1 MVDLS
6 DANLPKHCFERSI
19 VSKVPSELLDL
30 MVLDGNY
37 CLSCGADK
45 SVKLW
50 NPYKG
55 TLLKT
60 YTGTGWEVLDAQ
72 GSSDNSMILVGGMDK
87 QLTVF
92 DVETGKITRRW
103 RGHNGQV
110 NSVAFNEESTV
121 AVSGCQDGVVRCFDM
136 RDKNAPIQQMNEA
149 TDAIL
154 TVDVNSHEIG
164 SGSAD
169 GSARVYSIRDGK
181 MTDGK
186 FTREFDFLGNSV
198 TSLHFSADGQCLL
211 ASTKDGFIRLLDKM
225 NGQLLADY
233 TGHTNTEYRVESCL
247 LATDAH
253 VVSGSEDAHLYIWN
267 MIEMK
272 ILHKLPHPNSVVHSV
287 SSHPKKPI
295 LLSSSAANIFLWGLK
310 NEKDDDDDA

>member
-6 DANLPKHCFERSI
+6 DAKLPTT
-19 VSKVPSELLDL
+19 LLRTINCKQNA
-30 MVLDGNY
+30 VRAVRFNVDGNY

-55 TLLKT
+55 TLLRT
-60 YTGTGWEVLDAQ
+60 YTGTGWEARFVLDAQ

-121 AVSGCQDGVVRCFDM
+121 AVSACQDGVVRCFDI
-136 RDKNAPIQQMNEA
+136 RDKNAPIQQMDEA
-149 TDAIL
+149 TDAVL
-154 TVDVNSHEIG
+154 TVDVNSHEIA

-169 GSARVYSIRDGK
+169 GSIRVYNIRDGK
-181 MTDGK
+181 LTD
-186 FTREFDFLGNSV
+186 DFLGDSV

-211 ASTKDGFIRLLDKM
+211 ASTKDGFIRLIDKM

-233 TGHTNTEYRVESCL
+233 TGHINTEYRVESCL
-247 LATDAH
+247 LSTDAH

-267 MIEMK
+267 LIEMK
-272 ILHKLPHPNSVVHSV
+272 ILHKLPHPNSVVHSI
-287 SSHPKKPI
+287 SSHPKKPV
-295 LLSSSAANIFLWGLK
+295 LLSSSATNIFLWGLQK
-310 NEKDDDDDA
+310 EEDVSD